1 MTLPAVLPSVAELL
15 DGARSYS
22 IPLRHSFRGL
32 SSREGMLLHGPSGWG
47 EFAPFEDYSDTATA
61 RWLAAAIEA
70 AWGSWPAPIRTTVPV
85 NAIVPAVP
93 PADARELVRA
103 SACTSV
109 KVKVAQTGQSLG
121 DDVERVAAVRDEL
134 GLGGLIRID
143 ANGGWSIAE
152 AEAALVELS
161 VFGLEYVEQPCATL
175 DEMRRLHLSVDL
187 PLAVDEGIRRAPD
200 PEHVTGLRDAADII
214 VLKVAP
220 LGGVSAARKVADQYR
235 LPVVVSSALESS
247 IGLSAGLALA
257 ASLPVL
263 PYACGLGSGRL
274 FASDVVQHPQLPRA
288 GVIEVSRLPVDED
301 AIGAVSGAPQLLEHW
316 RSRLTAAYRMLPTVY
331 GLPEVV
337 PAGDRQ

>member
-1 MTLPAVLPSVAELL
+1 MTLPAVLPSVAEML
-15 DGARSYS
+15 DGARAYS
-22 IPLRHSFRGL
+22 IPLRHSFRGVQ
-32 SSREGMLLHGPSGWG
+32 SREGLLLHGPSGWG
-47 EFAPFEDYSDTATA
+47 EFAPFEDYSDSATA

-93 PADARELVRA
+93 PADALELVRA
-103 SACTSV
+103 SDCTTV
-109 KVKVAQTGQSLG
+109 KVKVAQAGQSLG
-121 DDVERVAAVRDEL
+121 DDIERVAAVRDEL
-134 GLGGLIRID
+134 GSGGLIRID

-152 AEAALVELS
+152 AEAALVELA

-175 DEMRRLHLSVDL
+175 DEMRRLHLSVGL

-200 PEHVTGLRDAADII
+200 PGHVAGLRDAADII
-214 VLKVAP
+214 ILKVAP
-220 LGGVSAARKVADQYR
+220 LGGVSAARKVADQYK

-263 PYACGLGSGRL
+263 NYACGLGSGRL
-274 FASDVVQHPQLPRA
+274 FAGDVVRWPQLPEA
-288 GVIEVSRLPVDED
+288 GVMEVSRASVDED
-301 AIGAVSGAPQLLEHW
+301 AISAVSGPPQLLAHW
-316 RSRLTAAYRMLPTVY
+316 GDRLTAAYRKLPVRD
-331 GLPEVV
+331 GPLEDV